1 MATVTGRRKALAP
14 FVFRDGSWLS
24 EGDWVC
30 VPQRAMMK
38 DGSRY
43 SDANTFDG
51 FRFARANDALRQGS
65 KPHEVPDKAAS
76 NLTDATIDW
85 PIWGFGNTAW

>member
-14 FVFRDGSWLS
+14 CTLQDGSWLS

-30 VPQRAMMK
+30 VPQRAMMR
-38 DGSRY
+38 DESRY
-43 SDANTFDG
+43 RHAGTFDG
-51 FRFARANDALRQGS
+51 FRFARANDAFREGI
-65 KPHEVPDKAAS
+65 KPDEVPDKAAS
-76 NLTDATIDW
+76 SLTEATIDW